1 MARAPNK
8 NLDKAYELYKSGMKL
23 VEIASQL
30 SLPPGTVRRW
40 KSTYNW
46 DNERSNKNN
55 ERSQKKEKDNK
66 AVTKEIKQVLDNT
79 ELTEK
84 QRLFCIYYLK
94 NFNATLAAV
103 RAGYSSDNASS
114 IGYQLLQK
122 TTVRA
127 EIQRLKE
134 AKAASIM
141 LSEDD
146 IIERYMRIAFA
157 DMTDFVE
164 FGEEEQPII
173 GDNGLIEVLNED
185 TGQKEFLTEKVNV
198 IKFKSSHMVDG
209 GLICEISQGRNG
221 SKIKLEDRQKAL
233 DWLAKYFLMNPMDQ
247 HKVEYDKRKLEIE
260 LIKAESEIK
269 ANEPESS
276 TNDENFIDALNAT
289 AKDVWSDE
297 E

>member
-1 MARAPNK
+1 MAKRGPDERVNQAF
-8 NLDKAYELYKSGMKL
+8 ELFKQGKKL

-30 SLPPGTVRRW
+30 NVPEGTVRSW
-40 KSTYNW
+40 KNRYKW
-46 DNERSNKNN
+46 DSDNNATLQKTERNVAKKNMTN
-55 ERSQKKEKDNK
+55 DKAIAKE
-66 AVTKEIKQVLDNT
+66 VKQVLENT

-94 NFNATLAAV
+94 NFNATSAAIK
-103 RAGYSSDNASS
+103 AGYSSNCASE
-114 IGYQLLQK
+114 IGYENLNK
-122 TTVRA
+122 PHVRA

-134 AKAASIM
+134 VKAASIM

-173 GDNGLIEVLNED
+173 GDNGLIEIVNEE

-198 IKFKSSHMVDG
+198 IKFKSSDMVDG

-260 LIKAESEIK
+260 MLRAKGEDIESVEDDGFIKALQGKVDEIWQ
-269 ANEPESS
+269 E
-276 TNDENFIDALNAT
+276 
-289 AKDVWSDE
+289 
-297 E
+297 